1 MVMRKRKD
9 EASVLTPRAPRSFG
23 IVMWEIMPGLPP
35 MIHLPQREM
44 EREMKKRDEELMK
57 VIGNVFGVSGVRSKG
72 SKSKRGRRR
81 VSKGGIPDGMKDRT
95 RSDSEDGGRRRRVRT
110 EALED
115 VDDPHNRFMR
125 ESLLGGQ
132 NSSSHHMD
140 LSLSGG
146 IAWGGQDDIRVGRG
160 NVTAEDVVIR

>member
-1 MVMRKRKD
+1 
-9 EASVLTPRAPRSFG
+9 
-23 IVMWEIMPGLPP
+23 

-57 VIGNVFGVSGVRSKG
+57 VIGNVFGVGVSKG

-81 VSKGGIPDGMKDRT
+81 VGKGGIPEGMKDRT

-115 VDDPHNRFMR
+115 ADDPHNRFMR
-125 ESLLGGQ
+125 ESLLGDQ
-132 NSSSHHMD
+132 NSSSERHCSV
-140 LSLSGG
+140 LG
-146 IAWGGQDDIRVGRG
+146 
-160 NVTAEDVVIR
+160 